1 MFPAHLSAALNICAG
16 SNCPERVVLQPTPLC
31 ITRIIT
37 VSTVNP
43 KKNISANLAPT
54 SEPYNTDT
62 LWGGEILSIGQYIF
76 PPLIFLH
83 KNGGD

>member
-1 MFPAHLSAALNICAG
+1 M
-16 SNCPERVVLQPTPLC
+16 VLTA
-31 ITRIIT
+31 
-37 VSTVNP
+37 NP
-43 KKNISANLAPT
+43 KKNMLANLALT

-62 LWGGEILSIGQYIF
+62 LWGGEILSIGQHIF